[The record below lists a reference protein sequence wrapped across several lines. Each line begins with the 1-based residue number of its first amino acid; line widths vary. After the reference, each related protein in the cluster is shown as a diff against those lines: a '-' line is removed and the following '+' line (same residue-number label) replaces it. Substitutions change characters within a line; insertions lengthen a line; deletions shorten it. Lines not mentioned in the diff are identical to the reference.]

1 MIAHLR
7 GTVGKG
13 KPGVMTVDVQGVGYR
28 VLAPMSV
35 WDQLEDGRTATVH
48 ISSYIREDRF
58 DLFGFADAGGKA
70 LFEALIECQGV
81 GPKMGLELCDV
92 PRSILLQAI
101 AEDDASVLKNVK
113 GVGTKTAEKL
123 LLELKNLSEKD
134 PGLFASPAAM
144 GELGPHLD
152 RDAVAALLQLGYAQE
167 LVMETLKALPRS
179 LKTTE
184 DRVTAA
190 LRSL

>member
-7 GTVGKG
+7 GLIGKG
-13 KPGVMTVDVQGVGYR
+13 KPGAVTVDVGGVGYR
-28 VLAPMSV
+28 VLTPVSV
-35 WDQLEDGRTATVH
+35 WDELTEGEEATVH
-48 ISSYIREDRF
+48 TVSYIREDRF

-81 GPKMGLELCDV
+81 GPKTALELCDV
-92 PRSILLQAI
+92 PRSILMQAI
-101 AEDDASVLKNVK
+101 VEDDAAVLKNVK
-113 GVGTKTAEKL
+113 GVGKKTAEKL
-123 LLELKNLSEKD
+123 LLELKNLSEKN
-134 PGLFASPAAM
+134 PGLFAAPARV
-144 GELGPHLD
+144 GELGSHLD
-152 RDAVAALLQLGYAQE
+152 RDAVAALLQLGYTQE
-167 LVMETLKALPRS
+167 LVMETLKALPRT